1 MRHILKYRDF
11 GTARISESNSAQSD
25 KEIIEKMPED
35 QKMEIEAIIAKHFN
49 QKVNLDSAAETEE
62 KESEEGGKTNEGA
75 VLLAITIASLI
86 PVAMEAVGTLGN
98 LLKQKFGINLDE
110 KQMAGLRKIGD
121 AIECLKKISAG
132 KEAEFLGKKH
142 GAEDWTEI
150 GQELVKHLGAG
161 GESAENI
168 KEEIGRLTKLRDGM
182 FGSSFSKWLKEK
194 GHQLHHLYTSPI
206 RAALLGISKLS
217 GKDSKL
223 REEHF
228 REKAANII
236 YAITMIGLAGA
247 GIWEGLSQMAGVK
260 DVGSIILKGIES
272 GVNSSEIRKQA
283 LKALISA

>member
-1 MRHILKYRDF
+1 MRHILKYGDF
-11 GTARISESNSAQSD
+11 GTAAIPDGKSAQSD
-25 KEIIEKMPED
+25 KEIIEEMPED
-35 QKMEIEAIIAKHFN
+35 QKMKIQAIIAKHFN
-49 QKVNLDSAAETEE
+49 QKVNLDSAAEGEE
-62 KESEEGGKTNEGA
+62 KESGGGKTNEGA

-98 LLKQKFGINLDE
+98 LLKRKFGINLDE
-110 KQMAGLRKIGD
+110 KQIAGLGKIGD

-132 KEAEFLGKKH
+132 KEAEFLGKKR
-142 GAEDWTEI
+142 GAEDWKEI
-150 GQELVKHLGAG
+150 GQELARRLGTG
-161 GESAENI
+161 EESAENI
-168 KEEIGRLTKLRDGM
+168 KEEIERLHKLRDRM
-182 FGSSFSKWLKEK
+182 FGSGFSKWLKEK

-206 RAALLGISKLS
+206 RAALLGMSKIS

-223 REEHF
+223 RDEHF

-236 YAITMIGLAGA
+236 YAITMVGLAGA
-247 GIWEGLSQMAGVK
+247 GIWEGLSQLAGVK